1 MKHETMIS
9 NLRQSLLEHI
19 GEWLDS
25 NQVMIEE
32 GYAAMPQNEAVD
44 DELHVKMADAAM
56 LVYSTTMLS
65 YEKAMANYWN
75 RRKEDLMEP
84 TSNAEP
90 EKILFIKQKIREAG
104 FRSLEISADFIKDTI
119 DESSEFLAKD
129 PLDVLTPNFARDME
143 RLENYLNVRLRLV
156 DGSYM
161 VLAGT

>member
-1 MKHETMIS
+1 MKHETMIA
-9 NLRQSLLEHI
+9 NLRQSLLECI

-25 NQVMIEE
+25 NQVTIEE

-65 YEKAMANYWN
+65 YEKAAARYWN
-75 RRKEDLMEP
+75 RRKEDLIEP

-90 EKILFIKQKIREAG
+90 KKIQFIKQKIQEAG
-104 FRSLEISADFIKDTI
+104 FRNLEVSADFIKDTI
-119 DESSEFLAKD
+119 DESMEFLAKD
-129 PLDVLTPNFARDME
+129 PLEVLTPNFGRDME
-143 RLENYLNVRLRLV
+143 RLENYLKVRFRLV

-161 VLAGT
+161 VLVQT